1 MTVSGRVEAVAGELP
16 TLEYRLVVAVAGP
29 RQAVRE
35 VATTVDTGFNG
46 WLALPMDII
55 WELEL
60 TRHGRRPARLASG
73 AIEFFNIYGALIS
86 WDGQL
91 RPVPV
96 HEIAAH
102 PLLGMRMLLG
112 YRLTADNRQGGAV
125 VIEELPPPATR
136 APQHTQHNQ

>member
-1 MTVSGRVEAVAGELP
+1 MTVRGRVEAVAGDLS
-16 TLEYRLVVAVAGP
+16 TLQYRLVVAVAGP
-29 RQAVRE
+29 RRAVRE

-46 WLALPMDII
+46 WLALPLDII
-55 WELEL
+55 RELEL
-60 TRHGRRPARLASG
+60 TWYGERPARLASG

-96 HEIAAH
+96 HAITAH
-102 PLLGMRMLLG
+102 PLLGMSMLLG

-125 VIEELPPPATR
+125 VIEELPPPAAR
-136 APQHTQHNQ
+136 APQHNQ